1 MKKSFQ
7 NLSINRDSK
16 IAEFSSLIPVGVQ
29 TCDLIEPVFPYWR
42 YRSFM
47 DVSRP
52 MIWRNGRKIIKPSEV
67 TSTIWNFEQHLIR
80 TYHCESEHKTRHF
93 LELLKRVTPVLN
105 KFKTTLKIVDVIQ
118 QSNLTVSDF
127 ILIFQQAQMKFKD
140 LKMSI
145 MNVRMSNNFDKMKN
159 QALVEY
165 KELMQKLQCDEI
177 EPNEDSIFV
186 KYRVVRN
193 KVTPQVLIELD
204 FNKILLLSK

>member
-1 MKKSFQ
+1 MNELKFIIKFRHR
-7 NLSINRDSK
+7 N
-16 IAEFSSLIPVGVQ
+16 FSSLIPVGVQ
-29 TCDLIEPVFPYWR
+29 TCDFIEPTVFPYWR
-42 YRSFM
+42 YRSLM
-47 DVSRP
+47 DVSFP
-52 MIWRNGRKIIKPSEV
+52 TEWRNGRKIIKPSEV
-67 TSTIWNFEQHLIR
+67 ASTIWNFEKHLIR
-80 TYHCESEHKTRHF
+80 TYHCESEHKTRHY

-145 MNVRMSNNFDKMKN
+145 MNVRMSNNFDRMKN

-165 KELMQKLQCDEI
+165 KELMQDLQCDEI
-177 EPNEDSIFV
+177 EPNEGSIFV

-193 KVTPQVLIELD
+193 RVSPQVLIELD
-204 FNKILLLSK
+204 FNKILLLLK

>member
-1 MKKSFQ
+1 
-7 NLSINRDSK
+7 
-16 IAEFSSLIPVGVQ
+16 
-29 TCDLIEPVFPYWR
+29 
-42 YRSFM
+42 M

-67 TSTIWNFEQHLIR
+67 ASTIWNSEKHLIR

-145 MNVRMSNNFDKMKN
+145 MNVRMSNNFDRMKN
-159 QALVEY
+159 QALIEY
-165 KELMQKLQCDEI
+165 KELMQDLQCDEI
-177 EPNEDSIFV
+177 EPNEDSILA
-186 KYRVVRN
+186 KYRVIRN
-193 KVTPQVLIELD
+193 RVSPQVLIELD
-204 FNKILLLSK
+204 FNKILLSPK

>member
-1 MKKSFQ
+1 MTHELKFIIKFRRR
-7 NLSINRDSK
+7 SI
-16 IAEFSSLIPVGVQ
+16 FSLIPVGVQ
-29 TCDLIEPVFPYWR
+29 TCDFIEPTVFPYWR

-67 TSTIWNFEQHLIR
+67 TSTIWKYEKHLIR

-93 LELLKRVTPVLN
+93 LELLRRVTLVLN
-105 KFKTTLKIVDVIQ
+105 KFKTTLKIVDVIH

-127 ILIFQQAQMKFKD
+127 ILIFQQTQTKFKD
-140 LKMSI
+140 LKMSK
-145 MNVRMSNNFDKMKN
+145 MNVRMSNNFERMKN
-159 QALVEY
+159 QALDEY
-165 KELMQKLQCDEI
+165 KELMQDIQCDEI

-193 KVTPQVLIELD
+193 RVTPQVLIELD
-204 FNKILLLSK
+204 FNKIL